1 MWRRR
6 NEGVNHL
13 ASVKEIL
20 RRERPPQRV
29 RQPFS
34 AGGLGPSRTSLEGP
48 QDDLARFRK
57 WNRPVKLKRDVG
69 GPERQVFK
77 DLFVCD
83 VPGNEV
89 AGAAFCECVY
99 LSKSA
104 RL

>member
-48 QDDLARFRK
+48 QDDLARFRE
-57 WNRPVKLKRDVG
+57 WNRPVKLERDARGDLERHVTQG
-69 GPERQVFK
+69 LDFPEPLRQVVA
-77 DLFVCD
+77 DD
-83 VPGNEV
+83 GRRVPHG
-89 AGAAFCECVY
+89 GGQ
-99 LSKSA
+99 
-104 RL
+104 RP